1 MLRPR
6 FALGVVCCTAAMA
19 VNLVSV
25 QAWSDD
31 TLKPVA
37 PAAPAAAGS
46 EDLFAVPESNDE
58 KALQMFLQRLV
69 QTQPEAQSQEG
80 FVNHLNKVDTAVTT
94 VLSRPVG
101 DEFYSSV
108 SELKLQVLSVLHDLG
123 DKTAKAKLET
133 FLKELQASKRA
144 GVPQLAARFQL
155 QQEVE
160 GLPALDEAG
169 QKALIA
175 KIIEQIKT
183 VSKEDG
189 AALQFTI
196 QLAMS
201 AGEMLQRTNS
211 PIAVSSFAAIVDA
224 IKERKD
230 ERLADLVTSL
240 EGTVRRL
247 QLPGNPIL
255 VEGKTVGGEAFN
267 IDSLKGKV
275 VLVDFWATWCGPC
288 VAELPHL
295 QELYTAYQP
304 KGFEVVGISLDTDKA
319 ELESFIKAREVKWPI
334 LFEESDGAGW
344 GNKIASHY
352 GISAIPTMIL
362 VGRDGKVISTS
373 LRGPALDEELE
384 KLLGPLPPKADK

>member
-160 GLPALDEAG
+160 GLAALDEAG

-189 AALQFTI
+189 AGLQFTI

-352 GISAIPTMIL
+352 GISAIPTMVL

>member
-160 GLPALDEAG
+160 GLAALDEAG

-189 AALQFTI
+189 AGLQFTI

-201 AGEMLQRTNS
+201 AGELLQRTNS

>member
-19 VNLVSV
+19 VNLISE

-31 TLKPVA
+31 TLKPIA
-37 PAAPAAAGS
+37 PAAPAAAGT

-80 FVNHLNKVDTAVTT
+80 FVAHLNKVDTAVTT
-94 VLSRPVG
+94 VLARPVG
-101 DEFYSSV
+101 DEFYISV
-108 SELKLQVLSVLHDLG
+108 SELKLQVLSVLNDLG

-144 GVPQLAARFQL
+144 GVPQLATRFQL

-160 GLPALDEAG
+160 NLTTLDEAG

-175 KIIEQIKT
+175 KIIEQIKS

-211 PIAVSSFAAIVDA
+211 PIAAPSFAAIVEA

-255 VEGKTVGGEAFN
+255 VDGKTLGGEAFN
-267 IDSLKGKV
+267 INSLKGKV

-319 ELESFIKAREVKWPI
+319 ELESFVKAREVKWPI
-334 LFEESDGAGW
+334 LFEESDGSGW

-362 VGRDGKVISTS
+362 VDREGKVISTS

-384 KLLGPLPPKADK
+384 KLLGPLPPKAEK

>member
-144 GVPQLAARFQL
+144 GVPQLAERFQL
-155 QQEVE
+155 QQTVQD
-160 GLPALDEAG
+160 LATLDEAG
-169 QKALIA
+169 QKALVA
-175 KIIEQIKT
+175 KIVEQIKT
-183 VSKEDG
+183 VPKEDG
-189 AALQFTI
+189 
-196 QLAMS
+196 
-201 AGEMLQRTNS
+201 
-211 PIAVSSFAAIVDA
+211 D
-224 IKERKD
+224 RK
-230 ERLADLVTSL
+230 S
-240 EGTVRRL
+240 
-247 QLPGNPIL
+247 
-255 VEGKTVGGEAFN
+255 
-267 IDSLKGKV
+267 V
-275 VLVDFWATWCGPC
+275 V
-288 VAELPHL
+288 
-295 QELYTAYQP
+295 
-304 KGFEVVGISLDTDKA
+304 
-319 ELESFIKAREVKWPI
+319 
-334 LFEESDGAGW
+334 
-344 GNKIASHY
+344 
-352 GISAIPTMIL
+352 
-362 VGRDGKVISTS
+362 
-373 LRGPALDEELE
+373 
-384 KLLGPLPPKADK
+384 

>member
-160 GLPALDEAG
+160 GLAALDEAG

-189 AALQFTI
+189 AGLQFTI

>member
-144 GVPQLAARFQL
+144 GVPQLAERFQL
-155 QQEVE
+155 QQTVQD
-160 GLPALDEAG
+160 LATLDEAG
-169 QKALIA
+169 QKALVA
-175 KIIEQIKT
+175 KIVEQIKT
-183 VSKEDG
+183 VPKEDG